1 MSQVLDAP
9 EAKVDAAR
17 DRFCPP
23 YKPARWAPFLAEVLG
38 RGAAARL
45 LASDADAA
53 AAAEPASPVRAMRP
67 LSPSPA
73 SPRGGAARRSSGPAV
88 SRGGV
93 KEHAPTSLDYVA
105 ATAVG
110 LMVLVLALAA
120 APGGLD
126 AVDARARRAL
136 SAAAEAVGAK
146 SESFQWV
153 IKVVTVGG
161 TLALSGGIVGCAI
174 LTLASVVVYA
184 VFASPK

>member
-1 MSQVLDAP
+1 MDAP
-9 EAKVDAAR
+9 EAKVDGAR

-45 LASDADAA
+45 LAPDAA
-53 AAAEPASPVRAMRP
+53 AEPPASPVRAMRP

-73 SPRGGAARRSSGPAV
+73 SPRGRAPRRRASSA
-88 SRGGV
+88 RGGV
-93 KEHAPTSLDYVA
+93 RGAGEHAPTSLDYVA

-126 AVDARARRAL
+126 AVDARARAAL
-136 SAAAEAVGAK
+136 DAVAEALGLR
-146 SESFQWV
+146 SEFARWV

-161 TLALSGGIVGCAI
+161 TLALSGGVVGAAI
-174 LTLASVVVYA
+174 LALVSVVVYA
-184 VFASPK
+184 VFASAE

>member
-1 MSQVLDAP
+1 MDAP
-9 EAKVDAAR
+9 EVKVDGAR

-23 YKPARWAPFLAEVLG
+23 YKPALWAPFLAEVLG

-45 LASDADAA
+45 LAPE
-53 AAAEPASPVRAMRP
+53 AAAEPPASPVRAMRP

-73 SPRGGAARRSSGPAV
+73 SPRRSPRAPRRGASSARGV
-88 SRGGV
+88 RGAG
-93 KEHAPTSLDYVA
+93 EHAPTSLDYVA

-126 AVDARARRAL
+126 AVDARARAAL
-136 SAAAEAVGAK
+136 DAFAEALGLR
-146 SESFQWV
+146 SESARWV

-161 TLALSGGIVGCAI
+161 TLALSGGVVGAAI
-174 LTLASVVVYA
+174 LALASVVVYA
-184 VFASPK
+184 VFASAE

>member
-1 MSQVLDAP
+1 MSQVMDAP

-53 AAAEPASPVRAMRP
+53 EGEPASPVRAMRA
-67 LSPSPA
+67 LSPPA
-73 SPRGGAARRSSGPAV
+73 SPRRSSGPAV
-88 SRGGV
+88 SRGKKGATPR
-93 KEHAPTSLDYVA
+93 EHAPTSLDYVA

-126 AVDARARRAL
+126 AVDARARNAL
-136 SAAAEAVGAK
+136 SALAEASGAK

-174 LTLASVVVYA
+174 MALASVVVYA

>member
-1 MSQVLDAP
+1 MDAP
-9 EAKVDAAR
+9 EVKVDGAR

-23 YKPARWAPFLAEVLG
+23 YKPALWAPFLAEVLG

-45 LASDADAA
+45 LATDAA
-53 AAAEPASPVRAMRP
+53 AEPPASPVRAMRP

-73 SPRGGAARRSSGPAV
+73 SPRGGASRRRASSARGV
-88 SRGGV
+88 RGAR
-93 KEHAPTSLDYVA
+93 EHAPTSLDYVA

-126 AVDARARRAL
+126 AVDARARAAL
-136 SAAAEAVGAK
+136 DAVAEALGLR
-146 SESFQWV
+146 SEQARWV

-161 TLALSGGIVGCAI
+161 TLALSGGVVGAAI
-174 LTLASVVVYA
+174 LALASVVVYA
-184 VFASPK
+184 VFASAE

>member
-1 MSQVLDAP
+1 
-9 EAKVDAAR
+9 
-17 DRFCPP
+17 
-23 YKPARWAPFLAEVLG
+23 
-38 RGAAARL
+38 
-45 LASDADAA
+45 
-53 AAAEPASPVRAMRP
+53 MRP

-73 SPRGGAARRSSGPAV
+73 SPRGGASRRRASSARGF
-88 SRGGV
+88 RGAR
-93 KEHAPTSLDYVA
+93 EHAPTSLDYVA

-126 AVDARARRAL
+126 AVDARARNAL
-136 SAAAEAVGAK
+136 SALAEASGAK

-174 LTLASVVVYA
+174 MALASVVVYA

>member
-1 MSQVLDAP
+1 MSQVMDAP

-53 AAAEPASPVRAMRP
+53 AEGEPASPVRAMRA
-67 LSPSPA
+67 LSPPA
-73 SPRGGAARRSSGPAV
+73 SPRRRSSGPAV
-88 SRGGV
+88 SRGKKGATPR
-93 KEHAPTSLDYVA
+93 EHAPTSLDYVA
-105 ATAVG
+105 ATAMG

-136 SAAAEAVGAK
+136 SVLAEASGAK

-174 LTLASVVVYA
+174 MALASVVVYA